1 MTTSLWERLQQK
13 KLGEHSGNQN
23 NKTKK
28 VDNEDLKKEL
38 EESKNEEVDTS
49 SDTTPTKEE
58 EDKKS
63 SKVEVITPK
72 VDTSLRRTNMKR
84 SVFLKI
90 KNSIQNTL
98 IEEISLEEL
107 KEKSH
112 DPEFRKTVKARIE
125 ELVEQQNLPLTK
137 EDKLSLSKN
146 LLYDTIGLGPI
157 EPLLADPTISEIMVN
172 HANQVYV
179 ERSGK
184 LVLTEVFFDDDYHVL
199 QVIDRIISPL
209 NRHVDESNPYVDARL
224 ADGSRVNAIIPPL
237 SIKGPCLTIRKF
249 AADPFTVDDLIQFGT
264 FTPEVAKFLEACVR
278 ARLNVVVSGGTGSG
292 KTTTLNVLSSFVPA
306 DERIVTIE
314 DAAELQLRQPHV
326 VTLEARPAGIS
337 GTGAVTIRDL
347 VRNSLRMRPD
357 RIIVGECRGGEA
369 LDMLQAMNTGHDG
382 SMTTGH
388 ANSPRDM
395 LARLE
400 TMVLMS
406 GMELPVKAIRE
417 QISSAIDVII
427 QQSRLK
433 DGSRK
438 IVNITEVQKMEG
450 DVITL
455 QDIFVFKQTGFD
467 KNGKILGQ
475 LEPTGIRPSFMDVF
489 EAYGIEVE
497 GDVFYKK

>member
-1 MTTSLWERLQQK
+1 MTTSLWERLQER
-13 KLGEHSGNQN
+13 KLGERSGNQN

-49 SDTTPTKEE
+49 ADTTLTKEE

-306 DERIVTIE
+306 GERIVTIE

-427 QQSRLK
+427 QQNRLK

-438 IVNITEVQKMEG
+438 IVNVTEVQKMEG